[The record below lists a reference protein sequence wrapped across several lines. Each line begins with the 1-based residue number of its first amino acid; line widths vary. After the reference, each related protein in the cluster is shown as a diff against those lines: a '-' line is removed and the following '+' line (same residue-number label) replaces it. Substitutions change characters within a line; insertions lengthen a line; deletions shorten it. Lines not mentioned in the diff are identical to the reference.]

1 MSAAIK
7 YLDND
12 SVIFYSSIHK
22 NYYLKNLMSRLVSS
36 KNYRTADEA
45 LVSFINN
52 RVMWIEG
59 IKR

>member
-12 SVIFYSSIHK
+12 SVIFYSSIHDS
-22 NYYLKNLMSRLVSS
+22 YYLKNLMSRLVSS
-36 KNYRTADEA
+36 KDFKSAEEA

-52 RVMWIEG
+52 RVMWIDD